1 MNELQKKRHVPYRD
15 STLTRLLQNALG
27 GNCKTALVIC
37 ASPHMLNRYETI
49 RSLKFG
55 LRCQQ
60 IENFIS
66 CEEEQTGT
74 TKEGR
79 KFETQSQCKGK
90 EIECALSLSE
100 RQKLH
105 REIQRLNMENDL
117 LRSKDELSDELS
129 ILNQTISTVVLQVS
143 YNSVFV

>member
-1 MNELQKKRHVPYRD
+1 MKLQKKRHVPYRD

-27 GNCKTALVIC
+27 GNCKTALLIC

-79 KFETQSQCKGK
+79 KLFETQCKGK
-90 EIECALSLSE
+90 EIECDLSLSE
-100 RQKLH
+100 RKKLH

-143 YNSVFV
+143 TV